1 MLFHFFIEVRYIW
14 YRKSVDSVS
23 DVFFGNVVN
32 DVFVSS
38 YIGLPA
44 IVARSTMLAS
54 KSDSVVLPLV
64 ARYVQ
69 DIDGAINASNSEGAD
84 FLMYDIAGQ
93 ENVLLALN
101 SLFKTVKLPI
111 FVTFTSY
118 NALYKKENVD
128 AHDGPID
135 STSVAGF
142 LKLENREKKFI
153 EAEISVLLKAIN
165 VIQKAA
171 PLMEEVSLLVD
182 AVSQIDEPFLLV
194 IVASQLLLMPF
205 SGINISRYTEMDAG
219 EEQRC
224 ERHPDGQYICHLP
237 APILKQMNVV
247 DTPGTNVILQR
258 QQRLT
263 EEFVPRA
270 DLLLFVISA
279 DRPLTESEKR
289 PVNMMVLSVSAS
301 QFSSCCLYLNALFLQ
316 LEEATSFIKENTQKL
331 LNTEHVTLFPVSA
344 RSALE
349 AKLSASMFGKDYAE
363 LSVSD
368 AQWKSNGSTSTGM
381 ERKKIKLETPI
392 AIAEKLLSACETL
405 VTQDCRYAKQDLAS
419 INDTRSS

>member
-1 MLFHFFIEVRYIW
+1 
-14 YRKSVDSVS
+14 
-23 DVFFGNVVN
+23 
-32 DVFVSS
+32 
-38 YIGLPA
+38 
-44 IVARSTMLAS
+44 MLAS

-368 AQWKSNGSTSTGM
+368 AQWKSSNFS
-381 ERKKIKLETPI
+381 ELE
-392 AIAEKLLSACETL
+392 
-405 VTQDCRYAKQDLAS
+405 
-419 INDTRSS
+419 NF

>member
-1 MLFHFFIEVRYIW
+1 
-14 YRKSVDSVS
+14 
-23 DVFFGNVVN
+23 
-32 DVFVSS
+32 
-38 YIGLPA
+38 
-44 IVARSTMLAS
+44 MLAS

-194 IVASQLLLMPF
+194 IVASQLLSMPF

-237 APILKQMNVV
+237 APILKEMNVV

-279 DRPLTESEKR
+279 DRPLTESE
-289 PVNMMVLSVSAS
+289 VA
-301 QFSSCCLYLNALFLQ
+301 FLRY
-316 LEEATSFIKENTQKL
+316 TQ
-331 LNTEHVTLFPVSA
+331 
-344 RSALE
+344 
-349 AKLSASMFGKDYAE
+349 
-363 LSVSD
+363 
-368 AQWKSNGSTSTGM
+368 Q
-381 ERKKIKLETPI
+381 RK
-392 AIAEKLLSACETL
+392 
-405 VTQDCRYAKQDLAS
+405 
-419 INDTRSS
+419 

>member
-1 MLFHFFIEVRYIW
+1 
-14 YRKSVDSVS
+14 
-23 DVFFGNVVN
+23 
-32 DVFVSS
+32 
-38 YIGLPA
+38 
-44 IVARSTMLAS
+44 MLAS

-279 DRPLTESEKR
+279 DRPLTESE
-289 PVNMMVLSVSAS
+289 
-301 QFSSCCLYLNALFLQ
+301 

-368 AQWKSNGSTSTGM
+368 AQWKSSNFS
-381 ERKKIKLETPI
+381 ELE
-392 AIAEKLLSACETL
+392 
-405 VTQDCRYAKQDLAS
+405 
-419 INDTRSS
+419 NF

>member
-368 AQWKSNGSTSTGM
+368 AQWKSSNFS
-381 ERKKIKLETPI
+381 ELE
-392 AIAEKLLSACETL
+392 
-405 VTQDCRYAKQDLAS
+405 
-419 INDTRSS
+419 NF